1 MIRIM
6 SRIEIDHLHAL
17 PPDRARAVLE
27 GIAQDLCQRYALAA
41 RWDAAALRFAGK
53 GVTGT
58 LTLAQDRLRL
68 SADLGFPL
76 SLMHAPIERE
86 IREQIRQ
93 RFGGSG

>member
-1 MIRIM
+1 M
-6 SRIEIDHLHAL
+6 SRIEIDHRHAL
-17 PPDRARAVLE
+17 PPDRARALLE
-27 GIAQDLCQRYALAA
+27 DIAQDLCRRYALAA
-41 RWDAAALRFAGK
+41 RWEAAALRFAGK

-86 IREQIRQ
+86 IREQIRR
-93 RFGGSG
+93 RFGGNA

>member
-1 MIRIM
+1 M
-6 SRIEIDHLHAL
+6 SSIEIEHFHTL
-17 PPDRARAVLE
+17 PPDRARVVLE
-27 GIAQDLCQRYALAA
+27 GIARDLCRRYALAA
-41 RWDAAALRFAGK
+41 RWEAAALHFAGK

-76 SLMHAPIERE
+76 NLMHAPIERE

-93 RFGGSG
+93 RFGGNG